1 MKCVYCFNFPVHSH
15 RFTSSR
21 KHPLSLIIL
30 IQSDIHMNRP
40 PQEIMDVDGWKPYCC
55 LGWTVLHIPE
65 QWEAP
70 PRVRGQT
77 SEAGGPVPTPKGRGH
92 RMFLRLVK
100 SPKKTGTFPLQPKR
114 PRTIW
119 ILSSSYNN
127 PSYPS
132 SSSRVTPT
140 SFIPSSKVD
149 SRRSVALYGDIWVD
163 GSAYTG

>member
-40 PQEIMDVDGWKPYCC
+40 PQEIMDVDD
-55 LGWTVLHIPE
+55 VPE

-127 PSYPS
+127 PSYPT

-149 SRRSVALYGDIWVD
+149 SRRSVALYGDIWVE